1 MHKRIINKIKMQ
13 NRDVWYIRY
22 ETIALELKKNE
33 KSVYLHSSTSLS
45 NQKSQKF
52 DKPKK
57 QDFRRIKIYLLSC
70 LGN

>member
-1 MHKRIINKIKMQ
+1 MHKRIINKLQIQ
-13 NRDVWYIRY
+13 NGHIGYLRY
-22 ETIALELKKNE
+22 QTIALELKKNE